1 MKWDEDDHKLGK
13 NQWMENYYRIRA
25 RWKMLSTAT
34 MNRSENLDYDIQELI
49 KEEWRDVKTGC
60 PKLIRDEVDSVDDEG
75 DLDEL
80 PF

>member
-1 MKWDEDDHKLGK
+1 
-13 NQWMENYYRIRA
+13 
-25 RWKMLSTAT
+25 MLSTAT